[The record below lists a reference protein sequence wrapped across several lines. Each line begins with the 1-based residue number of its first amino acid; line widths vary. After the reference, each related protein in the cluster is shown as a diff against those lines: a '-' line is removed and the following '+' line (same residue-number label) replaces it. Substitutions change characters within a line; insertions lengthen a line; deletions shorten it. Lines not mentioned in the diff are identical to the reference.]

1 MMAALGQ
8 VAEGIRRVHSQ
19 DTPRSEGSD
28 QGTDVSSLGYIGG
41 SAMSEL
47 GQSEARRGVSAA
59 SASSSLAA
67 LKDRQAKC
75 MQAMRSSAVPRP
87 PTPGRQMSEPSR
99 QFSEAAS
106 QPGGMMMR
114 QFTGESLYAGES
126 IAGGADTYRGGA
138 ATASI
143 AAHSPGSETFK

>member
-75 MQAMRSSAVPRP
+75 MQATRERELLMKIYGLKNCNLLLQS
-87 PTPGRQMSEPSR
+87 PS
-99 QFSEAAS
+99 
-106 QPGGMMMR
+106 G
-114 QFTGESLYAGES
+114 Y
-126 IAGGADTYRGGA
+126 
-138 ATASI
+138 
-143 AAHSPGSETFK
+143 HV